1 MLSSK
6 VIKRKEK
13 ALKAGSQGAGAHG
26 YALPVSSQ
34 LPKHPQK
41 HASSPVLGK
50 RQSRSERG
58 KTRSSAAAGTRTQV
72 SEPSASNLIGPAQ
85 TPHSGK
91 HHFVLDQSSRS
102 RL

>member
-1 MLSSK
+1 MAVRELG
-6 VIKRKEK
+6 
-13 ALKAGSQGAGAHG
+13 LTG
-26 YALPVSSQ
+26 YTLLVSSQ

-41 HASSPVLGK
+41 HASSPILGK

-58 KTRSSAAAGTRTQV
+58 KTRSSAAAGTRTQF
-72 SEPSASNLIGPAQ
+72 SEPSASDLIGLAQ